1 MGYNNS
7 QFNNKELTKIPVS
20 LRLATFLV
28 INPIKKDSKVIQE
41 ENFIK
46 YNTSMSQD
54 LRNIA
59 IIAHVDHGKTTL
71 VDQILKQSGTF
82 RENQQVEDRVMDSGD
97 LEKERGITIS
107 SKNTAVNWKG
117 TKINIVDTP
126 GHADFG
132 GEVERILKMVNGV
145 ILLVDAAEGPLPQTK
160 FVLRKSLSLGYQ
172 PIVVIN
178 KIDRKDAR
186 PNAVLDEIFDLFVML
201 DATNEQLDFPVLYAI
216 AKEGIAKEELEE
228 EGTDLSPLMDKIVA
242 HVPGPEQDTESKFKM
257 LVSSIDWNDY
267 VGRIAVGR
275 VEQGTI
281 KINQEVALM
290 DGKGKVKEKARA
302 TKLFT
307 FEGLKREPVEKAQ
320 AGDIIALAGY
330 EEVNI
335 GDTLTDTADMTP
347 LEYVDLDQPTIAM
360 YFRVN
365 NSPFAGKEGD
375 YVTSN
380 QLKDRLY
387 RETRTNVAMRV
398 EPTDSPDIYKVSGR
412 GELQMAILIETMRR
426 EGYEFSVSRP
436 EVLFKDVD
444 GITHEPVEE
453 VVVDVNTDYSNRV
466 IDNLQKRKGIM
477 TSMSQEGEN
486 NRIVFRVPSRGL
498 IGFRGEML
506 TETRG
511 TGIMHQQFDA
521 YEPYAGEIPGRN
533 RGALIALEQ
542 GDVTG
547 YALEGV
553 QDRGEFF
560 VKPGDPV
567 YMGQVVGVNKRSDDM
582 VVNVVKKK
590 NLTNHRATQTADS
603 VKLNQAKDLSLEQC
617 IEFIDNDELLE
628 VTPKALRIRK
638 TYLDHNDRK
647 RAEKQKAGAQN

>member
-1 MGYNNS
+1 
-7 QFNNKELTKIPVS
+7 
-20 LRLATFLV
+20 
-28 INPIKKDSKVIQE
+28 
-41 ENFIK
+41 
-46 YNTSMSQD
+46 MSQD

-82 RENQQVEDRVMDSGD
+82 RENQEVEDRVMDSGD

-160 FVLRKSLSLGYQ
+160 FVLRKSLSLGYK
-172 PIVVIN
+172 PIVLIN

-186 PNAVLDEIFDLFVML
+186 PDAVLDEIFDLFVML
-201 DATNEQLDFPVLYAI
+201 DANNEQLDFPVLYAV
-216 AKEGIAKEELEE
+216 ARDGIAKLELEE
-228 EGTDLSPLMDKIVA
+228 ESDSLAPLMDTIVE
-242 HVPGPEQDTESKFKM
+242 HVPSPAQPVDETFKM

-281 KINQEVALM
+281 KLNQEVALVS
-290 DGKGKVKEKARA
+290 GKGDQKMKGRA

-307 FEGLKREPVEKAQ
+307 FNGLNREPVEEAY
-320 AGDIIALAGY
+320 AGDIVALAGY
-330 EEVNI
+330 DSVNI
-335 GDTLTDTADMTP
+335 GDTLTAASDPTP
-347 LEYVDLDQPTIAM
+347 LEYVDLDKPTIAM

-365 NSPFAGKEGD
+365 NSPFAGLEGK

-380 QLKDRLY
+380 QIKDRLE
-387 RETRTNVAMRV
+387 REVRTNVAMRV
-398 EPTDSPDIYKVSGR
+398 EATDSPDVFKVSGR

-426 EGYEFSVSRP
+426 EGFEFSVSRP
-436 EVLFKDVD
+436 EVLMQEID
-444 GITHEPVEE
+444 GVIHEPVEE
-453 VVVDVNTDYSNRV
+453 VVVDVHTDYSNRV
-466 IDNLQKRKGIM
+466 IDNLQQRKGIM
-477 TSMSQEGEN
+477 QGMSQEGEN
-486 NRIVFRVPSRGL
+486 NRIEFRVPSRGL

-511 TGIMHQQFDA
+511 TGIMHQQFDG
-521 YEPYAGEIPGRN
+521 YEPYAGEIPGRT
-533 RGALIALEQ
+533 RGALIALEK

-553 QDRGEFF
+553 QDRGTFF
-560 VKPGDPV
+560 VEPGDSV
-567 YMGQVVGVNKRSDDM
+567 YMGMVVGTNNRSDDM
-582 VVNVVKKK
+582 VVNVAKKK
-590 NLTNHRATQTADS
+590 ALTNHRASITADS
-603 VKLNQAKDLSLEQC
+603 IKISQAKKMSLEEC
-617 IEFIDNDELLE
+617 IEFIGNDELLE
-628 VTPKALRIRK
+628 VTPESLRVRK
-638 TYLDHNDRK
+638 KHLDHNERK
-647 RAEKQKAGAQN
+647 REEKKKTTL

>member
-1 MGYNNS
+1 M
-7 QFNNKELTKIPVS
+7 L
-20 LRLATFLV
+20 
-28 INPIKKDSKVIQE
+28 QE
-41 ENFIK
+41 
-46 YNTSMSQD
+46 

-82 RENQQVEDRVMDSGD
+82 RENQEVEERVMDSGD

-107 SKNTAVNWKG
+107 SKNTAVHWKG

-160 FVLRKSLSLGYQ
+160 FVLRKSLSLGYK

-186 PNAVLDEIFDLFVML
+186 PDAVLDEIFDLFVML
-201 DATNEQLDFPVLYAI
+201 DATNDQLDFPVLYAAARDGY
-216 AKEGIAKEELEE
+216 AKEDLE
-228 EGTDLSPLMDKIVA
+228 GDNVDLSPLMDKIVD
-242 HVPGPEQDTESKFKM
+242 HVPAPDQPTDEEFKM

-275 VEQGTI
+275 IEQGTV
-281 KINQEVALM
+281 KLNQDVALVS
-290 DGKGKVKEKARA
+290 GKGDLKMKGRA

-307 FEGLKREPVEKAQ
+307 FNGLQREPVEKAV
-320 AGDIIALAGY
+320 AGDVVALAGY
-330 EEVNI
+330 DSVNI
-335 GDTLTDTADMTP
+335 GDTLTALSDPTP
-347 LEYVDLDQPTIAM
+347 LEYVDLDKPTIAM

-380 QLKDRLY
+380 QIKDRLE
-387 RETRTNVAMRV
+387 REVRTNVAMQV
-398 EPTDSPDIYKVSGR
+398 EATDSPDVFKVSGR

-426 EGYEFSVSRP
+426 EGFEFSVSRP
-436 EVLFKDVD
+436 EVLMQEID
-444 GITHEPVEE
+444 GVTHEPVEE
-453 VVVDVNTDYSNRV
+453 VVVDVHTDYSNRV

-477 TSMSQEGEN
+477 QSMSQEGEN
-486 NRIVFRVPSRGL
+486 NRIEFRVPSRGL

-521 YEPYAGEIPGRN
+521 YEPYAGEIPGRT

-547 YALEGV
+547 YALEGI
-553 QDRGEFF
+553 QDRGQFF
-560 VKPGDPV
+560 VEPGDPV
-567 YMGQVVGVNKRSDDM
+567 YTGMVVGLNNRTDDM
-582 VVNVVKKK
+582 VVNVAKKK

-603 VKLNQAKDLSLEQC
+603 IKISQAKKMSLEEC
-617 IEFIDNDELLE
+617 IEFIANDELLE
-628 VTPKALRIRK
+628 VTPQSLRIRK
-638 TYLDHNDRK
+638 KFLDHNDRK
-647 RAEKQKAGAQN
+647 REEKKKATV